1 VLSEG
6 IFYSSLL
13 IMTLALA
20 ALCLMALFPCKVS
33 IKNLTALWLVFIISL
48 AVISFY
54 SEPGGSD
61 DLFRHYYNISRY
73 RSGRSFQAS
82 GVIGFEAILWIISRT
97 PSNGWLPF
105 FSVLAFGLLI
115 KKLAYDY
122 AKQEDEFYRAN
133 AVALYFIAALGGCTV
148 FYLISGIRTSLICAI
163 WVYNYHFY
171 YYSKKSKYYIIQILS
186 CTIHAIGFLLLLITI
201 VYDSISNCKSKRVRV
216 IIFAFCLLIISAS
229 SYTTLFVPIL
239 KATGINYLQYIAS
252 KWNAYRSNMQVAMEL
267 NIRVKTITYLAL
279 FACANLRNRKKDN
292 ENGLMSFLILI
303 AFAVGGIPVL
313 FDRLGYAIGILS
325 YHGLYDTTIRAR
337 GGKGTFRT
345 GVALLLI
352 AQLLIGYYELF
363 AHISFNGIFFRDII
377 RYFG

>member
-1 VLSEG
+1 
-6 IFYSSLL
+6 
-13 IMTLALA
+13 
-20 ALCLMALFPCKVS
+20 
-33 IKNLTALWLVFIISL
+33 
-48 AVISFY
+48 
-54 SEPGGSD
+54 
-61 DLFRHYYNISRY
+61 
-73 RSGRSFQAS
+73 
-82 GVIGFEAILWIISRT
+82 
-97 PSNGWLPF
+97 
-105 FSVLAFGLLI
+105 
-115 KKLAYDY
+115 
-122 AKQEDEFYRAN
+122 
-133 AVALYFIAALGGCTV
+133 
-148 FYLISGIRTSLICAI
+148 
-163 WVYNYHFY
+163 
-171 YYSKKSKYYIIQILS
+171 
-186 CTIHAIGFLLLLITI
+186 
-201 VYDSISNCKSKRVRV
+201 
-216 IIFAFCLLIISAS
+216 
-229 SYTTLFVPIL
+229 
-239 KATGINYLQYIAS
+239 
-252 KWNAYRSNMQVAMEL
+252 MQVAMEL